1 MSQELLIIT
10 AQYSE
15 IQFIE
20 GLTSTSLIFLL
31 DQIDGNMDVECR
43 SDVVTKSSAP
53 DLGGISLGIS
63 SLL

>member
-1 MSQELLIIT
+1 MGQELLIIS
-10 AQYSE
+10 AKYSE
-15 IQFIE
+15 IRFIE

-31 DQIDGNMDVECR
+31 DQIDGKMDVECL